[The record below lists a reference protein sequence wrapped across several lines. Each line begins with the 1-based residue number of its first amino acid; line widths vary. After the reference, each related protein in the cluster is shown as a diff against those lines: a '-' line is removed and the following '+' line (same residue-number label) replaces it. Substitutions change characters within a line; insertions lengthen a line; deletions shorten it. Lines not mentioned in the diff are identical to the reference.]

1 MWEKPPPTRHTHI
14 LYMKARQVVGRKGGS
29 VQNCRRFGQHFC
41 NPPWQ
46 CDCQGLVMR
55 LPRAG
60 NAIAKGRQCDC
71 QGPAMRLPR
80 AGNAIAKGRHSMYQ
94 RPALD
99 VPAAGTRC
107 TSGWHSMYQRLA
119 LDVPAAGTRC
129 TRGWHLFLCKKKFP
143 RPLGTQFP
151 AAGNMIPKGWEHD
164 SQPRGTRFPAAGNSI
179 PKSRGKIIMCT
190 SAAAIRARS
199 TKTRNRDLPAG
210 KPRLMSVE
218 Q

>member
-1 MWEKPPPTRHTHI
+1 MIHICEGNVGEASADATHTYIIYEGTPSCGKERRQRAKLPAVRTTFLPPA
-14 LYMKARQVVGRKGGS
+14 LA
-29 VQNCRRFGQHFC
+29 
-41 NPPWQ
+41 
-46 CDCQGLVMR
+46 MR

-80 AGNAIAKGRHSMYQ
+80 AGNAIAKGWQ
-94 RPALD
+94 CDCQGP
-99 VPAAGTRC
+99 
-107 TSGWHSMYQRLA
+107 A

-164 SQPRGTRFPAAGNSI
+164 SQPLGTRFPAAGNSI

-199 TKTRNRDLPAG
+199 TKTRNRDFPAG

>member
-1 MWEKPPPTRHTHI
+1 MIHICDGNVGEASADATHTYIIYEGTPSCGKERRQRAKLPAVRTTFLPPALARRLP
-14 LYMKARQVVGRKGGS
+14 KAGNAIAKGR
-29 VQNCRRFGQHFC
+29 
-41 NPPWQ
+41 Q

-60 NAIAKGRQCDC
+60 NAIAKGRQYDC
-71 QGPAMRLPR
+71 QGPAHR
-80 AGNAIAKGRHSMYQ
+80 
-94 RPALD
+94 
-99 VPAAGTRC
+99 VPTAGT
-107 TSGWHSMYQRLA
+107 SSA
-119 LDVPAAGTRC
+119 
-129 TRGWHLFLCKKKFP
+129 RGWHIEYQAPEKIP

-151 AAGNMIPKGWEHD
+151 AAGNIIPKGWEHY

-179 PKSRGKIIMCT
+179 PKSRGKMIMCT